1 MRLTPAPATTVAG
14 KVMIG
19 HNFWTDRAR
28 EPVKTSLDA
37 GDSNES
43 KELDKYIPLHLK
55 VLQKNNIYVFAML
68 NFCQFS
74 VKILQLVPRIRF

>member
-1 MRLTPAPATTVAG
+1 
-14 KVMIG
+14 
-19 HNFWTDRAR
+19 
-28 EPVKTSLDA
+28 VKTSLDA

-74 VKILQLVPRIRF
+74 VKILQLVPRIPF